1 VCLRTALITVIPT
14 VYDIA
19 VINVYDINKFVSD
32 ETVVFSP
39 FTFWQ
44 SLDKVDLRPKEVVFA
59 IHRLHKLKHHLI
71 FIGVTINEKEEQRRR
86 FTT

>member
-1 VCLRTALITVIPT
+1 VCLWAALITVIPT

-19 VINVYDINKFVSD
+19 VINVYDIKKFVSD

-39 FTFWQ
+39 FTFRQ
-44 SLDKVDLRPKEVVFA
+44 SLDKVGLRPKEVVFA
-59 IHRLHKLKHHLI
+59 IHRLHKLKHHLL
-71 FIGVTINEKEEQRRR
+71 FIGVTINEEEEQRRR